1 MLFLAQKKIPVWALL
16 VLWKALP
23 LQTNSDFPDVSVESA
38 QICGVDDRC
47 ANIYKA
53 GKCYGTLRT
62 VGLGETLRISSVSR
76 LERGCKWI
84 FTARDDSSYQC
95 CYGNTD
101 QCSAFNH
108 HHENCRSQ
116 GNKSA
121 RVTIDVTKCSLQIC
135 NVTHED
141 DGSYDSIDLYT
152 GNVSI
157 TFDISISKTWAIKE
171 VIIAQL
177 TI

>member
-23 LQTNSDFPDVSVESA
+23 LQTNSDFPDVSVENA

-47 ANIYKA
+47 ANIYEA

-95 CYGNTD
+95 SVAMVTLI
-101 QCSAFNH
+101 SAACLITTMKIV
-108 HHENCRSQ
+108 EV
-116 GNKSA
+116 
-121 RVTIDVTKCSLQIC
+121 RVMKVP
-135 NVTHED
+135 E
-141 DGSYDSIDLYT
+141 
-152 GNVSI
+152 
-157 TFDISISKTWAIKE
+157 
-171 VIIAQL
+171 
-177 TI
+177 